1 MEHAFKGKDVDGH
14 YNRRA
19 PIGSRVAKST
29 RLWDKVDMDIETIL
43 ADVAAAVEP
52 HRGAGKVAS
61 YIPALAEVDPRKF
74 GIAIVDGQGKCH
86 GAGDCDEPF
95 SIQSISKVFTFG
107 QIGRASCRERVCQY
121 V

>member
-14 YNRRA
+14 YNHRA
-19 PIGSRVAKST
+19 PIGSRFAKST

-61 YIPALAEVDPRKF
+61 YIPALAEDDPRKF
-74 GIAIVDGQGKCH
+74 GIAIVDRQGKCH
-86 GAGDCDEPF
+86 GAGDCDETVTR
-95 SIQSISKVFTFG
+95 QSIS
-107 QIGRASCRERVCQY
+107 QAIGIAPSREHV
-121 V
+121 

>member
-19 PIGSRVAKST
+19 PIGSRFAKST

-52 HRGAGKVAS
+52 HSGAGKVAS

-74 GIAIVDGQGKCH
+74 GIRSEEH
-86 GAGDCDEPF
+86 TSEL
-95 SIQSISKVFTFG
+95 QSLMLISYAVF
-107 QIGRASCRERVCQY
+107 CMKKK
-121 V
+121 